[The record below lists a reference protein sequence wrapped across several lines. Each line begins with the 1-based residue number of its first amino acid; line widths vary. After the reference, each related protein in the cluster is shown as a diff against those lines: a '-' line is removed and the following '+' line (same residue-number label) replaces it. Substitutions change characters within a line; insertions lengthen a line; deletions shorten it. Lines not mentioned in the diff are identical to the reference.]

1 MTSSSWTALAQRVR
15 DTLSGPAPKKKT
27 CTCPS
32 NYGIVLF
39 LRGVAEEAASNGND
53 TWSMTLRRAAKGIAA
68 ATFAVT
74 SEAQAVRD
82 VTGVGKTTAALLSTF
97 WAVRP
102 RPRPPRAPEPLSTRA
117 QVCPPEQDGGGAG
130 GAGGGGGGGA
140 AGAGSG
146 EGATAAA
153 PRKRKAPSAKEPK
166 LWEPKY
172 KTANFALLVT
182 LDRLKREGQATVS
195 KATLVE
201 AAERSQLSA
210 DGIKP
215 RAASTSAA
223 AAAGAHGK
231 QYTYDGWS
239 GFKTYLA
246 SLLPVRTLQCTVPRI
261 ELTVARAGLL
271 GAHGVHVWQPHEHPA
286 DGRGRGACAQAAPRC

>member
-1 MTSSSWTALAQRVR
+1 MRRAVTVSLCEPEDRATARTSGRHVCRVQKRAPLHAAFATMNSSAWTALAQRVR
-15 DTLSGPAPKKKT
+15 DTLAQPVPKTKKT
-27 CTCPS
+27 CACAA
-32 NYGIVLF
+32 NYGLVLF
-39 LRGVAEEAASNGND
+39 LRGVAEEALANGND

-68 ATFAVT
+68 AEVAVT

-82 VTGVGKTTAALLSTF
+82 VNGVGKTTSALLSTF
-97 WAVRP
+97 WAVR
-102 RPRPPRAPEPLSTRA
+102 RHVCVVARRPLSSRV
-117 QVCPPEQDGGGAG
+117 QVCPPERDGGDGAAAAG
-130 GAGGGGGGGA
+130 GAGAGGGA
-140 AGAGSG
+140 AP
-146 EGATAAA
+146 AAA

-195 KATLVE
+195 KATLIE
-201 AAERSQLSA
+201 AAEASQLSS

-239 GFKTYLA
+239 GFNKYLA
-246 SLLPVRTLQCTVPRI
+246 SLLPVRASV
-261 ELTVARAGLL
+261 RALVL
-271 GAHGVHVWQPHEHPA
+271 
-286 DGRGRGACAQAAPRC
+286 RAC